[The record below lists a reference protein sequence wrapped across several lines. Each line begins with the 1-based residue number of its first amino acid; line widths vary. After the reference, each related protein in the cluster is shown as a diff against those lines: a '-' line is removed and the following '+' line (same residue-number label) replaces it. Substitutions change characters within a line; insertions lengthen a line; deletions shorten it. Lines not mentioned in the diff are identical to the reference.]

1 MISWTLDRWAPLY
14 MGFPRQEYWRG
25 LPCPPPG
32 DLPNPGIKPRY
43 PVLQVDS
50 SPAEPPR
57 KSKNTGV
64 GSLFLLQGIFLT
76 QESNWSLCIA
86 GRFFTS
92 WATRELVHYY
102 FLLFCWPKQ
111 VTEPNPTSVVP
122 LETYGLGREYF
133 WTMIQSITKGFLCYS
148 SSKYSFYSLP
158 GNFVCYS
165 IV

>member
-1 MISWTLDRWAPLY
+1 MVQLYNMKRNTQGLLRPGLRVGTVTRLCPTLLWPCGLY
-14 MGFPRQEYWRG
+14 NPWNS
-25 LPCPPPG
+25 PG
-32 DLPNPGIKPRY
+32 
-43 PVLQVDS
+43 Q
-50 SPAEPPR
+50 
-57 KSKNTGV
+57 NTGV

-76 QESNWSLCIA
+76 QESSWSLCIA